1 MRKFIFIFFSLLLS
15 LNTFAVDFQI
25 VGETSTTKRIA
36 ISPNDKNHE
45 NLQWLADYFHEQN
58 KKENQAYVLI
68 YDNIKAAQMYDRLN
82 DLSDSESEFYDNH
95 FIGTFW
101 KGAGDTSRY
110 DFTFM
115 LDGLNGKTESIK
127 YDRKDDVEKT
137 EEIADEKEIVET
149 RTSSSNT
156 NEIDPF
162 TKTIYILVWVFL
174 IGDIFLL
181 INWKRWRGKKWFD
194 FFVVFFLGM
203 LGVQK
208 FREKKIGWGIL
219 YLFTCGLYFIGWLV
233 DCIRYFIYAY
243 TGKKPEQKV
252 ATEISNC
259 KKEIT
264 AKAKLADLIN
274 GNAPLPVV
282 SKSNIILQD
291 DEVCHFY
298 DFAWFTTT
306 SQVKIGRVSNRGGRS
321 SKFLGVRFSTG
332 QTYSQNVYKTVK
344 EHTDGYL
351 AITNKRIIF
360 FAPKGSF
367 DKSIKSLTAF
377 SLCDYDTGLAF
388 QFGSM
393 SIALAVNKAKYA
405 NAILTRIINSG
416 KTI

>member
-101 KGAGDTSRY
+101 KGTGDTSRY

-181 INWKRWRGKKWFD
+181 INWKRWKGKKWFD
-194 FFVVFFLGM
+194 FAVVFFMGTI
-203 LGVQK
+203 GVHK

-219 YLFTCGLYFIGWLV
+219 YIFTCGLYFIGWLV
-233 DCIRYFIYAY
+233 DCIKYFIYAC
-243 TGKKPEQKV
+243 TGNSPEQK
-252 ATEISNC
+252 AIAENT
-259 KKEIT
+259 K
-264 AKAKLADLIN
+264 IN
-274 GNAPLPVV
+274 ELLNINNSLPVV
-282 SKSNIILQD
+282 TNSTIVLHGN
-291 DEVCHFY
+291 EVCHFY
-298 DFAWFTTT
+298 DKASLCT
-306 SQVKIGRVSNRGGRS
+306 SKEVYAGRVRSGRS
-321 SKFLGVRFSTG
+321 TKFLGVRYSTG
-332 QTYSQNVYKTVK
+332 SSHAVYETVK
-344 EHTDGYL
+344 ERSDGYL

-367 DKSIKSLTAF
+367 DKSIESMTAF
-377 SLCDYDTGLAF
+377 SLCDHDTGLAF
-388 QFGSM
+388 QFGNS
-393 SIALAVNKAKYA
+393 SFAISVKNAKYA